1 MRRPSS
7 TGDPMA
13 TDPRWLRTFPAASG
27 QAALQVVCFPPAGG
41 AAGAF
46 ATLIDAAD
54 AETSVSVAI
63 LPGRETRLAEPAA
76 TGLGEVADALAARL
90 VAVGIG
96 ERSPYVLLGHSLGGL
111 LAHETARRL
120 ERAGMPRPLELVT
133 VASPAPDHPGWTRTR
148 RLPPAELL
156 RRLGG
161 IPPELHE
168 VPQLLDH
175 VVRALADD
183 LAMLAGHHCD
193 DAPVPVPL
201 LVLGD
206 PKDPQLPP
214 GALDGWSRFTTA
226 GCEFERVEGGHF
238 PLGAEE
244 LCRRLL
250 FRWRSSAAVHR

>member
-1 MRRPSS
+1 MP
-7 TGDPMA
+7 
-13 TDPRWLRTFPAASG
+13 TDPRWLRTYPAASG
-27 QAALQVVCFPPAGG
+27 QAALEVVCFPPAGG

-76 TGLGEVADALAARL
+76 TGLDEVADALAARL

-96 ERSPYVLLGHSLGGL
+96 ERSPYVLLGHSLGG
-111 LAHETARRL
+111 
-120 ERAGMPRPLELVT
+120 
-133 VASPAPDHPGWTRTR
+133 
-148 RLPPAELL
+148 
-156 RRLGG
+156 
-161 IPPELHE
+161 IPPELYE

-175 VVRALADD
+175 VVRALAAD
-183 LAMLAGHHCD
+183 LAMLARHHCD
-193 DAPVPVPL
+193 GAPVPVPL
-201 LVLGD
+201 HVIGD

-238 PLGAEE
+238 PLGVEG

-250 FRWRSSAAVHR
+250 FRWRSSAAAHR